1 LPVFEQDVTHVDDET
16 AGRIGGGQDSVE
28 LLEQAGAKLLLLALG
43 SLDLGLRSTR
53 TASSLAVISLSD
65 LRLASAASASALRW
79 ASAASAAGHDSF

>member
-43 SLDLGLRSTR
+43 SLD
-53 TASSLAVISLSD
+53 
-65 LRLASAASASALRW
+65 W
-79 ASAASAAGHDSF
+79 ASAAHAQPLSLQRFR